1 MQVKKEEVRKKIL
14 KAAIKEF
21 KNNGYKNATMRKIS
35 NSSGIP
41 IGNLYRYYQNK
52 ETLFNSIVTDVYKE
66 LRELFEKGID
76 ENVDLPVEEKSLYFF
91 NQLINIYTANYDKTY
106 ILLHRNVGTKF
117 EGVQGE
123 LGNYFQDRVTD
134 NVKENY
140 PDIIEEDLEFIR
152 FICRLYLIGI
162 GELITSY
169 DKDIEKLKRV
179 GRRFVVFYFQQM
191 EERLHKGE
199 E

>member
-14 KAAIKEF
+14 KAAVKEF

-52 ETLFNSIVTDVYKE
+52 ETLFNSIVADVYEE
-66 LRELFEKGID
+66 LKDLFKTGMERD
-76 ENVDLPVEEKSLYFF
+76 EQTVEGRSLYFF
-91 NQLINIYTANYDKTY
+91 NKLIDIYTANYDKTY
-106 ILLHRNVGTKF
+106 ILLHRNVGTKY
-117 EGVQGE
+117 ENVQRE
-123 LGNYFQDRVTD
+123 LGNYFQDKITS
-134 NVKENY
+134 NIKENN
-140 PDIIEEDLEFIR
+140 PEVEEEDLEFIR

-169 DKDIEKLKRV
+169 DKDIAKLKKM
-179 GRRFVVFYFQQM
+179 GRRFVTFYFQQIA
-191 EERLHKGE
+191 ERI
-199 E
+199 

>member
-14 KAAIKEF
+14 KAAVKEF

-52 ETLFNSIVTDVYKE
+52 ETLFNSIVADVYEE
-66 LRELFEKGID
+66 LKDLFKTGMERD
-76 ENVDLPVEEKSLYFF
+76 EQTVEGRSLYFF
-91 NQLINIYTANYDKTY
+91 NKLIDIYTANYDKTY
-106 ILLHRNVGTKF
+106 ILLHRNVGTKY
-117 EGVQGE
+117 ENVQRE
-123 LGNYFQDRVTD
+123 LGNYFQDKITS
-134 NVKENY
+134 NIKENN
-140 PDIIEEDLEFIR
+140 PEVEEEDLEFIR

-169 DKDIEKLKRV
+169 DKDIAKLKKM
-179 GRRFVVFYFQQM
+179 GRRFVTFYFQQIS
-191 EERLHKGE
+191 ERI
-199 E
+199 

>member
-21 KNNGYKNATMRKIS
+21 KNSGYKNATMRKIS

-52 ETLFNSIVTDVYKE
+52 ETLFNSIVADVYDE
-66 LRELFEKGID
+66 LKDLFKRGMEKD
-76 ENVDLPVEEKSLYFF
+76 EHTVEGRSLFFF
-91 NQLINIYTANYDKTY
+91 NKLIDIYTANYDKTY
-106 ILLHRNVGTKF
+106 ILLHRNVGTKY
-117 EGVQGE
+117 ENVQRE
-123 LGNYFQDRVTD
+123 LGNYFQDKITT
-134 NVKENY
+134 NVRENN
-140 PDIIEEDLEFIR
+140 PNIEEEDLEFIR

-169 DKDIEKLKRV
+169 DKDIAKLKKM
-179 GRRFVVFYFQQM
+179 GRRFVTFYFQQIA
-191 EERLHKGE
+191 ERI
-199 E
+199 

>member
-52 ETLFNSIVTDVYKE
+52 ETLFNSIVIEVYEE
-66 LRELFEKGID
+66 LKALFSAGIEGNREI
-76 ENVDLPVEEKSLYFF
+76 PVEEKSLYFF
-91 NQLINIYTANYDKTY
+91 NELIDIYTANYDKTY
-106 ILLHRNVGTKF
+106 ILLHRNIGTKY
-117 EGVQGE
+117 ENVQRE
-123 LGNYFQDRVTD
+123 LGTYFQDRI
-134 NVKENY
+134 VKNTRENHE
-140 PDIIEEDLEFIR
+140 DITEEDIEFIK

-162 GELITSY
+162 GELITAY
-169 DKDIEKLKRV
+169 DKDIAKLKKV
-179 GRRFVVFYFQQM
+179 GKRFVNFYFQQIAERISV
-191 EERLHKGE
+191 EE
-199 E
+199 

>member
-14 KAAIKEF
+14 KAAVKEF

-52 ETLFNSIVTDVYKE
+52 ETLFNSIVTDVYEE
-66 LRELFEKGID
+66 LKDLFKTGMDKD
-76 ENVDLPVEEKSLYFF
+76 EQTVEDRSLYFF
-91 NQLINIYTANYDKTY
+91 NKLIDIYTANYDKTY
-106 ILLHRNVGTKF
+106 ILLHRNVGTKY
-117 EGVQGE
+117 ENVQRE
-123 LGNYFQDRVTD
+123 LGNYFQDKITT
-134 NVKENY
+134 NIKENN
-140 PDIIEEDLEFIR
+140 PNVAEEDLEFIR

-169 DKDIEKLKRV
+169 DKDIVKLKKM
-179 GRRFVVFYFQQM
+179 GRRFVTFYFQQIA
-191 EERLHKGE
+191 ERL
-199 E
+199 